1 MYLVTL
7 VVCCCSGDSGFDG
20 TVHFVLLIAVEL
32 DLNITFFLF
41 FRHQVMGGINS
52 MHQYQEYFG
61 MTGVGSKT
69 SIVFG
74 IFTVYEIYLVSKY
87 SS

>member
-1 MYLVTL
+1 
-7 VVCCCSGDSGFDG
+7 
-20 TVHFVLLIAVEL
+20 
-32 DLNITFFLF
+32 
-41 FRHQVMGGINS
+41 

-74 IFTVYEIYLVSKY
+74 IFTVYEIHLVSKY